1 MSTNDAI
8 QQAVDRANAARKKY
22 PKYEAITVDNP
33 GWLTLRFIKLDD
45 PETVEGMYFQQ
56 QNLLLTKLG
65 QTKEGKIRVFEV
77 FDKELRAMARA
88 AMAEMRG
95 HYMYMRSD
103 LIEATHAIRQAKTS
117 SRTAAKKVQRKSPER
132 RKK

>member
-1 MSTNDAI
+1 MDVI
-8 QQAVDRANAARKKY
+8 QEAVDRANAARKKS
-22 PKYEAITVDNP
+22 PKYEAVGLDNP
-33 GWLTLRFIKLDD
+33 GWLTLRFIKLDN

-88 AMAEMRG
+88 AMVEMRG

-103 LIEATHAIRQAKTS
+103 LIEATHAIRAAKTS
-117 SRTAAKKVQRKSPER
+117 SRTKGSKKVQRKSPER
-132 RKK
+132 KKK